1 MAEFEK
7 EVEATESAPA
17 TSKKKKEAA
26 PVQKKK
32 NLFVRIGQRLKK
44 LGRDYKSEMS
54 KVVWMTG
61 KDVRKST
68 LLVCVTVVAIGVA
81 IGIVDFVFSEVI
93 GGFAGLIG

>member
-32 NLFVRIGQRLKK
+32 NLFVRIG
-44 LGRDYKSEMS
+44 
-54 KVVWMTG
+54 
-61 KDVRKST
+61 
-68 LLVCVTVVAIGVA
+68 
-81 IGIVDFVFSEVI
+81 
-93 GGFAGLIG
+93 